1 MAAADFDEL
10 FERYESQYARDLD
23 GRLIQVRKATLAD
36 LRTIITVKVDDRPVQ
51 VPLAVPATDDQGNLL
66 RDAAGD
72 LVPRNTTVL
81 DAVNEAYKAEGTNPV
96 PVLCHQGHV
105 KPVGVCRVCSVMTVR
120 DGKAGDTLIPACIHP
135 IVKGM
140 EVHTPESKADVLLPG
155 ATEKQKAGE
164 YVSSTVKVLLELLA
178 VNHLH
183 RAQQEDRPRYVNELE
198 GLAGKF
204 GVSFSRKG
212 DHFEVASPFKRRA
225 YDAAA
230 ARSDDEF
237 SRVIAFD
244 PNHCILCDRCVRACS
259 EVKPFKI
266 VGHTGFG
273 YKARVSFDL
282 GPTMAASD
290 CVSCGECA
298 TACPTGA
305 LAFRGTIYEDRDPWS
320 DVTPRPQTVP
330 AAELA
335 RMPLFAGIPY
345 AYLAWNEGAVGRV
358 NSPQGT
364 EMCREGDHGST
375 AFLIER
381 GDVEIRKKNGDV
393 IGVLTPADIL
403 VGEMACLT
411 NQPRRAALAARPG
424 SSFLVLRRNIVHMLR
439 RNRNSR
445 GILHPMYR
453 KRALE
458 SYLLKGQLFEGLPP
472 ELGRACLADL
482 AKRTE
487 GVEFVQVDPG
497 QAIFLVGQPADYFY
511 IVYRGHVSVSETNV
525 HGVEFVRDCLGEGR
539 HFGEIGLLSGLLP
552 GVAALLPPEARGRRT
567 GTCTALD
574 HVELVQVSGDVL
586 RDLMQQ
592 HHALADALEETC
604 RAILARGAEP
614 RRDGGWRPGE
624 FVRAGLYQGQNLL
637 LLDLQKCT
645 RCQECVRA
653 CAAEHGGVT
662 RLLLEGNRFGE
673 YLVPS
678 ACRSCYDPMCLT
690 GCPVDAIHR
699 RPADRHRAGVVGLA
713 VVIEDHCIGC
723 GLCAHNCPYGSIHMY
738 PRQGGRAARIA
749 TNCDLC
755 ESLDGRP
762 RCVHHCPHDAAHR
775 LNSREA
781 AGLGGLPL
789 REPGPAHA

>member
-1 MAAADFDEL
+1 MPADDFDEL

-23 GRLIQVRKATLAD
+23 GRLIQVRPATHND
-36 LRTIITVKVDDRPVQ
+36 LRTVVPVRVDGRPVE

-66 RDAAGD
+66 RDATGD
-72 LVPRNTTVL
+72 LVPRATTVL
-81 DAVNEAYKAEGTNPV
+81 DAVAEAYKETGTNPV

-105 KPVGVCRVCSVMTVR
+105 KPIGVCRVCSVLTTR
-120 DGKAGDTLIPACIHP
+120 DGKAGDTLIPACAHP
-135 IVKGM
+135 VVKGM
-140 EVHTPESKADVLLPG
+140 EVHTAESQADVTLPG
-155 ATEKQKAGE
+155 SDRPQKAGE
-164 YVSSTVKVLLELLA
+164 HVRATVKVLLELLA

-183 RAQQEDRPRYVNELE
+183 RAQPEDQPRYVNELE
-198 GLAGKF
+198 ALAGRF
-204 GVSFSRKG
+204 GVAVGRKG
-212 DHFEVASPFKRRA
+212 DRFEVASPFRRRPYA
-225 YDAAA
+225 ETA
-230 ARSDDEF
+230 ARADDAF

-273 YKARVSFDL
+273 HAARVSFDL
-282 GPTMAASD
+282 GPAMADSD

-298 TACPTGA
+298 VACPTGA
-305 LAFRGTIYEDRDPWS
+305 LTFRGTIYEDRDPWA

-345 AYLAWNEGAVGRV
+345 AFLAWNEGAVGRLEC
-358 NSPQGT
+358 PQAGPL
-364 EMCREGDHGST
+364 CREGEHGST

-381 GDVEIRKKNGDV
+381 GEVEVRTAGGGLLGVHTPVDV
-393 IGVLTPADIL
+393 L

-411 NQPRRAALAARPG
+411 NQPRRAALVARPG
-424 SSFLVLRRNIVHMLR
+424 SSFLVLRRNMVHMLR
-439 RNRNSR
+439 RNRTAR
-445 GILHPMYR
+445 AILHPLYR
-453 KRALE
+453 KRAIE
-458 SYLLKGQLFEGLPP
+458 SYLFKGQLFAGLPAD
-472 ELGRACLADL
+472 LGRASLAFL
-482 AKRTE
+482 AGQAD
-487 GVEFVQVDPG
+487 GVDFVQVDPG
-497 QAIFLVGQPADYFY
+497 QDIFRVGQPADHFF
-511 IVYRGHVSVSETNV
+511 IIYRGHVSVSEKNA
-525 HGVEFVRDCLGEGR
+525 HGYEYVSNCLDEGS

-552 GVAALLPPEARGRRT
+552 AVAALLPPEARGRRT

-574 HVELVQVSGDVL
+574 HVELVRVSGEVL
-586 RDLMQQ
+586 RALMREQP
-592 HHALADALEETC
+592 ALADALGQSC
-604 RAILARGAEP
+604 RTVLARGGP
-614 RRDGGWRPGE
+614 TRREEGWRPGE
-624 FVRAGLYQGQNLL
+624 FVKAGLYQGQNLL
-637 LLDLQKCT
+637 VLDLHKCT

-662 RLLLEGNRFGE
+662 RLLLEGNRFAE

-699 RPADRHRAGVVGLA
+699 RPADRSRPGVAGLA

-723 GLCAHNCPYGSIHMY
+723 GLCAHNCPYGSIHMV
-738 PRQGGRAARIA
+738 PRGGGRSARIA

-755 ESLDGRP
+755 ESLDGNP

-775 LNSREA
+775 LTGAEVGR
-781 AGLGGLPL
+781 LGGLP
-789 REPGPAHA
+789 P